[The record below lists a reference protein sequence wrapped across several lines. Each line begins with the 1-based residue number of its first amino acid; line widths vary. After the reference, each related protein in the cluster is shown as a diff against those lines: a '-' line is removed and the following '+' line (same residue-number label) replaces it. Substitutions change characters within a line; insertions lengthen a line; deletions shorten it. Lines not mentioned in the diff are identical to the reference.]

1 MKVLILGYSQN
12 VRERVLPALAGLGLD
27 KVDIASASRAGS
39 VQMPAGVGGKVYDD
53 YAEAIKRS
61 RAELVWVSTVSSTH
75 AAWAAEA
82 LSRGRHAVVDKP
94 AGVSLELV
102 QRALELAQAKSLLLA
117 EAQAW
122 TYHPQVAAA
131 RQAIAEA
138 DSAPAHLLA
147 AYSFPP
153 LAETNFRYQRAL
165 GGGAIND
172 LGPFAVSAGRIF
184 FGAMPE
190 EICCRVTAMGQEVD
204 TAFSL
209 MLTYPD
215 GRSLTGHFGFDAG
228 YVNHLRVL
236 APQAGARLERA
247 FSPAAEQAALVE
259 TRHFAKQ
266 AKVEVAPADAFALFV
281 RAVMQAVNSGQHQDL
296 ARDLLWDARALQR
309 LRQAAAPAQG

>member
-27 KVDIASASRAGS
+27 KVDLASTSRAGS
-39 VQMPAGVGGKVYDD
+39 AQLMPGMGGKVYDD

-61 RAELVWVSTVSSTH
+61 RAELVWVSSVSSTH

-82 LSRGRHAVVDKP
+82 LSRGRHVVVDKP
-94 AGVSLELV
+94 AGVSLELA
-102 QRALELAQAKSLLLA
+102 QRALELAQARNLLLA

-122 TYHPQVAAA
+122 TYHPQVDAA

-138 DSAPAHLLA
+138 DSAPAHVLA

-153 LAETNFRYQRAL
+153 LAETNFRYQRAM
-165 GGGAIND
+165 GGGALND
-172 LGPFAVSAGRIF
+172 LGPFAVSAGRAF
-184 FGAMPE
+184 FAAEPE
-190 EICCRVTAMGQEVD
+190 EICCRVTAMGHEVD

-209 MLTYPD
+209 MLTYPE

-247 FSPAAEQAALVE
+247 FSPTAGQAALVE

-266 AKVEVAPADAFALFV
+266 AAVEVAPADAFAIFL
-281 RAVMQAVNSGQHQDL
+281 RAVMQAISSGQHQDL
-296 ARDLLWDARALQR
+296 ARDLLSDARVLER
-309 LRQAAAPAQG
+309 LRRAAAPAQG

>member
-1 MKVLILGYSQN
+1 MKVLVLGYSQN

-27 KVDIASASRAGS
+27 KVDLASTSRSGA
-39 VQMPAGVGGKVYDD
+39 VQLPPGLAGKVYDD

-61 RAELVWVSTVSSTH
+61 KAELVWVSSVSSTH

-82 LSRGRHAVVDKP
+82 LSRGRHVVVDKP
-94 AGVSLELV
+94 AGISLELA
-102 QRALELAQAKSLLLA
+102 QRALDLAQAKSLLLA
-117 EAQAW
+117 EAHAW
-122 TYHPQVAAA
+122 AYHPQVDAA

-153 LAETNFRYQRAL
+153 LAESNFRYQRAL
-165 GGGAIND
+165 GGGALND
-172 LGPFAVSAGRIF
+172 LGPFAVSAGRTF
-184 FGAMPE
+184 FGAEPE
-190 EICCRVTAMGQEVD
+190 EICCRVTALGAEVD

-209 MLTYPD
+209 MLTYPE

-228 YVNHLRVL
+228 YVNHLRIL

-247 FSPAAEQAALVE
+247 FTPAAGQASLVE

-266 AKVEVAPADAFALFV
+266 ATVEVAPADAFALFM
-281 RAVMQAVNSGQHQDL
+281 RAVMQAVNSGQHHDF
-296 ARDLLWDARALQR
+296 ARDLLSDARVLER
-309 LRQAAAPAQG
+309 LRRAAAPAQG

>member
-1 MKVLILGYSQN
+1 MKVLLLGYSQN

-27 KVDIASASRAGS
+27 KVDLASTSRAGS
-39 VQMPAGVGGKVYDD
+39 AQLLPGMAGKIFDD

-61 RAELVWVSTVSSTH
+61 KADLVWVSTVSSTH

-82 LSRGRHAVVDKP
+82 LGRGRHVVVDKP
-94 AGVSLELV
+94 AGISLELV
-102 QRALELAQAKSLLLA
+102 QRALELAQARNLLLA

-122 TYHPQVAAA
+122 TYHPQVDAA

-153 LAETNFRYQRAL
+153 LAESNFRYQRAL
-165 GGGAIND
+165 GGGALND
-172 LGPFAVSAGRIF
+172 LGPFAVSAGRVF
-184 FGAMPE
+184 FAAEPE
-190 EICCRVTAMGQEVD
+190 EICCRVTALGQEVD

-209 MLTYPD
+209 MLTYPE

-247 FSPAAEQAALVE
+247 FSPAADQAALVE
-259 TRHFAKQ
+259 TRHFAKE
-266 AKVEVAPADAFALFV
+266 AKVEVAPADAFALFL
-281 RAVMQAVNSGQHQDL
+281 RAVMQAINSGRHQDL
-296 ARDLLWDARALQR
+296 ARDLLSDARVLER
-309 LRQAAAPAQG
+309 LKRTAAPSQG